1 MVYERCVGC
10 TVPLC
15 HAIFS
20 PSSIILADFLYH
32 IMEVGRLGLHD
43 GETGANRRALALT
56 TSVVLRRESWQL
68 VWQTHQ
74 VFPSD

>member
-20 PSSIILADFLYH
+20 PSSIILAVSVSH
-32 IMEVGRLGLHD
+32 HG
-43 GETGANRRALALT
+43 GE
-56 TSVVLRRESWQL
+56 
-68 VWQTHQ
+68 
-74 VFPSD
+74 